1 VGFRRGNEIK
11 SFTLTKDSVTGLG
24 TQFNYLIYSE
34 RVCDSK
40 HIIYMSHIG
49 LAVGDDVVG
58 DEVGICVVG
67 FPVGDAEL

>member
-1 VGFRRGNEIK
+1 
-11 SFTLTKDSVTGLG
+11 
-24 TQFNYLIYSE
+24 
-34 RVCDSK
+34 
-40 HIIYMSHIG
+40 MSHIG